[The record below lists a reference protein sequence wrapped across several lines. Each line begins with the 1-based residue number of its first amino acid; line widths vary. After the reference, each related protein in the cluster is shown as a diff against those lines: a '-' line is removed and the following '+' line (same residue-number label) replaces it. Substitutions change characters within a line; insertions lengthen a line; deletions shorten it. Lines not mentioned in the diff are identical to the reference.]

1 MVKIKISSIVMEF
14 LDDGDLYQK
23 IVAHQKEGTTFE
35 EKDIWRTLLHVTLG
49 LKRLHDFNI
58 LHRDLKV
65 QIDICRVP
73 TFFCRKTVRLSSEI

>member
-1 MVKIKISSIVMEF
+1 MEF

-23 IVAHQKEGTTFE
+23 IVQHQKAATAFE
-35 EKDIWRTLLHVTLG
+35 EADIWRTLVHVTLG

-65 QIDICRVP
+65 TGLPRRAP
-73 TFFCRKTVRLSSEI
+73 TSSWTRTGQPSWET

>member
-1 MVKIKISSIVMEF
+1 MEF

-23 IVAHQKEGTTFE
+23 IVAHQKNNTFFDE
-35 EKDIWRTLLHVTLG
+35 ATVWKSLIHVTLG

-65 QIDICRVP
+65 
-73 TFFCRKTVRLSSEI
+73 KLA

>member
-1 MVKIKISSIVMEF
+1 MEF

-23 IVAHQKEGTTFE
+23 IVAHQKGNTSFDEITVW
-35 EKDIWRTLLHVTLG
+35 KTLIHVTLG

-65 QIDICRVP
+65 KLNLLRALMC
-73 TFFCRKTVRLSSEI
+73 SSINLELQN

>member
-1 MVKIKISSIVMEF
+1 MEF

-23 IVAHQKEGTTFE
+23 IVAHQKNNTSFDE
-35 EKDIWRTLLHVTLG
+35 ETIWKTLIHVTLG

-65 QIDICRVP
+65 KLKIFRVQMSFLINLVLP
-73 TFFCRKTVRLSSEI
+73 N

>member
-1 MVKIKISSIVMEF
+1 MVLTFRCSIVMEF

-23 IVAHQKEGTTFE
+23 IVAHQKAGTEFE
-35 EKDIWRTLLHVTLG
+35 EKTIWRTLIQVTLG

-65 QIDICRVP
+65 TLIKCRVQMS
-73 TFFCRKTVRLSSEI
+73 F

>member
-1 MVKIKISSIVMEF
+1 MEF

-23 IVAHQKEGTTFE
+23 IVAHQKNNTAFE
-35 EKDIWRTLLHVTLG
+35 ERTIWRTLIHVSLG

-65 QIDICRVP
+65 PPQTFRAL
-73 TFFCRKTVRLSSEI
+73 TFFWTKQALLSWET

>member
-1 MVKIKISSIVMEF
+1 MEF

-23 IVAHQKEGTTFE
+23 IVAHQKNNTSFDEQT
-35 EKDIWRTLLHVTLG
+35 IWKTLIHVTLG

-65 QIDICRVP
+65 KSNLLRVP
-73 TFFCRKTVRLSSEI
+73 MFFWTNQGFQNLEI

>member
-1 MVKIKISSIVMEF
+1 MVNLKICSIVMEF

-23 IVAHQKEGTTFE
+23 IVAHQKNGTFFDEAT
-35 EKDIWRTLLHVTLG
+35 IWKTLIHVTLG

-65 QIDICRVP
+65 KLP
-73 TFFCRKTVRLSSEI
+73 

>member
-1 MVKIKISSIVMEF
+1 MEF

-23 IVAHQKEGTTFE
+23 IVAHQKDNTEFDEQT
-35 EKDIWRTLLHVTLG
+35 IWRTLIQVTLG

-65 QIDICRVP
+65 
-73 TFFCRKTVRLSSEI
+73 THA

>member
-1 MVKIKISSIVMEF
+1 MEF

-23 IVAHQKEGTTFE
+23 IVAHQKASTTFDE
-35 EKDIWRTLLHVTLG
+35 QTIWKTLIHVTLG

-65 QIDICRVP
+65 FPPRFRVQMYFL
-73 TFFCRKTVRLSSEI
+73 TRKALQSSET

>member
-1 MVKIKISSIVMEF
+1 MEF

-23 IVAHQKEGTTFE
+23 IVTHQKNNTTFDE
-35 EKDIWRTLLHVTLG
+35 ETIWKTLIHVTLG

-65 QIDICRVP
+65 KPKVYRVQM
-73 TFFCRKTVRLSSEI
+73 FFLINLVLQSLEI

>member
-1 MVKIKISSIVMEF
+1 MVLVPQCSIVMEF

-23 IVAHQKEGTTFE
+23 IVTHQKNNTHFE
-35 EKDIWRTLLHVTLG
+35 ESDIWKTLIQVTLG

-65 QIDICRVP
+65 KP
-73 TFFCRKTVRLSSEI
+73 PST

>member
-1 MVKIKISSIVMEF
+1 MEF

-23 IVAHQKEGTTFE
+23 IVAHQKAGTAFE
-35 EKDIWRTLLHVTLG
+35 EADIWRTLVQVTLG

-65 QIDICRVP
+65 LPAPPRAPMCLWTRP
-73 TFFCRKTVRLSSEI
+73 ALPSSEI

>member
-1 MVKIKISSIVMEF
+1 MEF

-23 IVAHQKEGTTFE
+23 IVAHQKNNTHFDETT
-35 EKDIWRTLLHVTLG
+35 IWKTLIHVTLG

-65 QIDICRVP
+65 KQLLTRAQTCFSTRQA
-73 TFFCRKTVRLSSEI
+73 LQN

>member
-1 MVKIKISSIVMEF
+1 MEF

-23 IVAHQKEGTTFE
+23 IVQHQKAATAFDEA
-35 EKDIWRTLLHVTLG
+35 DIWRTLVHVTLG

-65 QIDICRVP
+65 TTTLRRAP
-73 TFFCRKTVRLSSEI
+73 MSSSIRMVLPNWEI

>member
-1 MVKIKISSIVMEF
+1 MVAHSICSIVMEF

-23 IVAHQKEGTTFE
+23 IVQHQKNGMEFE
-35 EKDIWRTLLHVTLG
+35 ESTIWRTLVQVTLA

-65 QIDICRVP
+65 
-73 TFFCRKTVRLSSEI
+73 TLG

>member
-1 MVKIKISSIVMEF
+1 MEF

-23 IVAHQKEGTTFE
+23 IVAHQKNGTFFDE
-35 EKDIWRTLLHVTLG
+35 AMIWKTLTNVVLG

-65 QIDICRVP
+65 QP
-73 TFFCRKTVRLSSEI
+73 TPFRALMSS

>member
-1 MVKIKISSIVMEF
+1 MEF

-23 IVAHQKEGTTFE
+23 IVAHQKEGTEFDEQT
-35 EKDIWRTLLHVTLG
+35 IWRTLIQVTLG

-65 QIDICRVP
+65 THMKLRAQ
-73 TFFCRKTVRLSSEI
+73 TSSWRRMALPNWET

>member
-1 MVKIKISSIVMEF
+1 MEF

-23 IVAHQKEGTTFE
+23 IVQHQKASTAFDET
-35 EKDIWRTLLHVTLG
+35 DIWRTLVHVTLG

-65 QIDICRVP
+65 TAFLCRALMSFWIRMGQP
-73 TFFCRKTVRLSSEI
+73 N

>member
-1 MVKIKISSIVMEF
+1 MEF

-23 IVAHQKEGTTFE
+23 IVAHQKAGTIFE
-35 EKDIWRTLLHVTLG
+35 EEAIWRALIHVTLG

-65 QIDICRVP
+65 FQRILRAL
-73 TFFCRKTVRLSSEI
+73 TFLWTKQELLN